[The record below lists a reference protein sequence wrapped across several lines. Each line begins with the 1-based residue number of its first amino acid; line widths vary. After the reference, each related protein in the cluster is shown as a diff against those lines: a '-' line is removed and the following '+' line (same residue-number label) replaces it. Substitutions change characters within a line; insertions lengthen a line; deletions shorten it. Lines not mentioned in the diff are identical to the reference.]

1 MTLRLCRVFIDLW
14 RPVRPDHLMF
24 LIDYMNIYW
33 TFWILL
39 LRDFVTKFQE
49 NFKKYFLRM
58 FFFFFFWE
66 NFSFVRLNFVYRWP
80 IFEVWSKL
88 FSQLFSQEKKRF
100 FFLISRKKKDQE
112 NCFVRIFVLLGEFFH
127 VWNTQI
133 QYFSTA
139 GFFFFFFRRI
149 FSFSLEIF
157 SGFFILLGFF
167 CFLLVI
173 SFISLI

>member
-1 MTLRLCRVFIDLW
+1 
-14 RPVRPDHLMF
+14 MF

-88 FSQLFSQEKKRF
+88 FSHLSSELENWWVKINFFICENIKGKKEVF
-100 FFLISRKKKDQE
+100 FPDFKKKKKDQE

-149 FSFSLEIF
+149 FLF
-157 SGFFILLGFF
+157 SGDFFRIFYSVGIFF
-167 CFLLVI
+167 FFLLI

>member
-1 MTLRLCRVFIDLW
+1 MTLRLCRVFIDLL

-58 FFFFFFWE
+58 FFFFFFFSWE
-66 NFSFVRLNFVYRWP
+66 NFSFVRLNFFYRWP

-88 FSQLFSQEKKRF
+88 FSHLSSELENWWVKINFFICENIKGKKEVFFPDFKKKKRSGELF
-100 FFLISRKKKDQE
+100 CQDF
-112 NCFVRIFVLLGEFFH
+112 CFVG
-127 VWNTQI
+127 
-133 QYFSTA
+133 
-139 GFFFFFFRRI
+139 RI
-149 FSFSLEIF
+149 FSCVKHTNTIF
-157 SGFFILLGFF
+157 FYSRIFLFFF
-167 CFLLVI
+167 
-173 SFISLI
+173 